1 MHGIL
6 GCNLGYSP
14 HQWGCDPFLLGEHIL
29 QRSTSFNDSRIAS
42 QLSIGGYHHSWKFVN
57 GEQSCTDLSV
67 LHLQWYSDT
76 NQGKILSALPRKT
89 SLAFLFLLSFVL
101 VKVPPPK
108 KRPAT
113 KKKSVIHHIYVFLG
127 GCLPPPKKKTTS
139 NPKNPGSSFPA
150 ISLNGF
156 FPNPFSVKAGEV
168 GKTPRKA
175 AESSDAV
182 ALVLRSKLQELAKT
196 TSAQRAAQRWQ
207 VGKRVLGRWF
217 VKRRE
222 WTPPKKKVGWPV
234 DFWVW
239 TFFFCW

>member
-1 MHGIL
+1 M
-6 GCNLGYSP
+6 
-14 HQWGCDPFLLGEHIL
+14 
-29 QRSTSFNDSRIAS
+29 
-42 QLSIGGYHHSWKFVN
+42 VN
-57 GEQSCTDLSV
+57 NPAQIC
-67 LHLQWYSDT
+67 QYYICSDT
-76 NQGKILSALPRKT
+76 VIPTKEKFFQLCPEKHLW
-89 SLAFLFLLSFVL
+89 LSFFYFL
-101 VKVPPPK
+101 SFLSKCHHPK
-108 KRPAT
+108 KDQQP
-113 KKKSVIHHIYVFLG
+113 KKSQSSTTFMFFWGVLT
-127 GCLPPPKKKTTS
+127 PPQKKTTS

-234 DFWVW
+234 DFWV
-239 TFFFCW
+239 

>member
-1 MHGIL
+1 MI
-6 GCNLGYSP
+6 
-14 HQWGCDPFLLGEHIL
+14 
-29 QRSTSFNDSRIAS
+29 
-42 QLSIGGYHHSWKFVN
+42 
-57 GEQSCTDLSV
+57 
-67 LHLQWYSDT
+67 QWY
-76 NQGKILSALPRKT
+76 QPRKNSFSFAPKNIFGFPFFTFFRSCQSATTQKKT
-89 SLAFLFLLSFVL
+89 SNQK
-101 VKVPPPK
+101 KVSHPP
-108 KRPAT
+108 
-113 KKKSVIHHIYVFLG
+113 HLCFFG
-127 GCLPPPKKKTTS
+127 GCLPPPPQRKKTTS

-239 TFFFCW
+239 TFFFCWMFFFKGGLKLDWWTFCLTWSFFCDWK